1 MIIPGK
7 KVHAIF
13 EQRLNRFVAKVNLK
27 GESIKVHVPNS
38 GRLKELLTPGTVV
51 ILRELGNPLRKFKY
65 DIIMAYKDGKLVSI
79 DSLLPNKL
87 VKAFLEQGI
96 NTFEHNKKDID
107 KLFEYDFVRSEVTFK
122 KSRFDIGLGT
132 SNKVPVEIEKEGTY
146 DKAEKGGIKYYMEI
160 KGVTL
165 VEENIARF
173 PDAPTERGT
182 KHLLELIE
190 AKREGFGAG
199 VFFVIQRQD
208 AKFFSPNDAM
218 DPAFGKALR
227 AAARVGV
234 DIFAYRCK
242 VKPNSIELAE
252 TIKICLACRNVSLH

>member
-51 ILRELGNPLRKFKY
+51 ILRELENPLRKFKY

-107 KLFEYDFVRSEVTFK
+107 KLFEYDFVRSE
-122 KSRFDIGLGT
+122 G
-132 SNKVPVEIEKEGTY
+132 
-146 DKAEKGGIKYYMEI
+146 
-160 KGVTL
+160 
-165 VEENIARF
+165 NI
-173 PDAPTERGT
+173 
-182 KHLLELIE
+182 
-190 AKREGFGAG
+190 
-199 VFFVIQRQD
+199 
-208 AKFFSPNDAM
+208 
-218 DPAFGKALR
+218 
-227 AAARVGV
+227 
-234 DIFAYRCK
+234 
-242 VKPNSIELAE
+242 
-252 TIKICLACRNVSLH
+252 

>member
-13 EQRLNRFVAKVNLK
+13 EQRLNRFVAKVN
-27 GESIKVHVPNS
+27 
-38 GRLKELLTPGTVV
+38 
-51 ILRELGNPLRKFKY
+51 
-65 DIIMAYKDGKLVSI
+65 
-79 DSLLPNKL
+79 
-87 VKAFLEQGI
+87 
-96 NTFEHNKKDID
+96 
-107 KLFEYDFVRSEVTFK
+107 
-122 KSRFDIGLGT
+122 
-132 SNKVPVEIEKEGTY
+132 
-146 DKAEKGGIKYYMEI
+146 
-160 KGVTL
+160 
-165 VEENIARF
+165 F

-199 VFFVIQRQD
+199 VFFVIQRED

-242 VKPNSIELAE
+242 VKPDSIELAE
-252 TIKICLACRNVSLH
+252 TVKICLVCRNVSLH